1 MDWLKSNLLA
11 GLKLALFRRVLPE
24 EFRVT
29 LDQAVV
35 LSLLNLALG
44 ILADYFGES
53 GAVRFSWYAFSFVGF
68 YLVLFLFAS
77 YVIGRLISRQML
89 LEMLVYASA
98 SAPLFYGLA
107 ILIALFYRFDA
118 FAHYVY
124 YVHWIAYAW
133 SLLVLFSCL
142 RLASSQPRIKLAPLW
157 MLFLAISVLP
167 QIAFSSADRFWY
179 AKPNFDYAAPAARVN
194 AEEVFY
200 TQPAMLSNLKSSLAP
215 QRPGITDLYFVAFAG
230 DGSQDVF
237 MKEAKSVK
245 ELFDTRFGTRT
256 RSLALINNPK
266 TVKEFGI
273 ASVSNLGAVLTHLG
287 TVMDAEEDILFLFL
301 TSHGS
306 KKGLAVEFW
315 PLDLNPL
322 PQATLRSMLAATP
335 IKWKVLVVSAC
346 YSGVFL
352 EQFKDPYTLIITAAG
367 SDRTSFGCSNEAE
380 RTYFGEA
387 FFENGLRQHSSF
399 IAAFKAAAIA
409 IAAREKTEKLPAS
422 NPQIYFSSVMENK
435 LKQWETQQAEQNQL
449 HVSK

>member
-1 MDWLKSNLLA
+1 MNPLKINLLA
-11 GLKLALFRRVLPE
+11 GLKLALFRRVSPE
-24 EFRVT
+24 DFRVT
-29 LDQAVV
+29 LDQAVL

-44 ILADYFGES
+44 IVADYFGES

-77 YVIGRLISRQML
+77 YVIGKLISRQLL

-98 SAPLFYGLA
+98 SAPVFYFFA
-107 ILIALFYRFDA
+107 ILIALLYRFDA

-124 YVHWIAYAW
+124 YVHWVAYAW
-133 SLLVLFSCL
+133 SLMVLFSCI
-142 RLASSQPRIKLAPLW
+142 RLASSQPSIKVLPLW
-157 MLFLAISVLP
+157 LLFLAIAVLP
-167 QIAFSSADRFWY
+167 QIAFTSADRFWY
-179 AKPNFDYAAPAARVN
+179 AKPNYASTAPASLVN

-200 TQPAMLSNLKSSLAP
+200 TQPAMLNNIKSSLAP
-215 QRPGITDLYFVAFAG
+215 QRPGVTDLYFLAFAG

-256 RSLALINNPK
+256 RSVALINNPK

-273 ASVSNLGAVLTHLG
+273 ASISNLSQVLTHLG
-287 TVMDAEEDILFLFL
+287 TIMDAEEDILFLFL

-306 KKGLAVEFW
+306 KQGLSVEFW

-322 PQATLRSMLAATP
+322 PQATLQTMLAATP

-352 EQFKDPYTLIITAAG
+352 EKFKDPHTLIITAAG

-387 FFENGLRQHSSF
+387 FFENGLRRHSSF
-399 IAAFKAAAIA
+399 ITAFKAATIE
-409 IAAREKTEKLPAS
+409 IAAREKIEKLPAS

-435 LKQWETQQAEQNQL
+435 LKQWEAQKIKPN
-449 HVSK
+449 